1 MNIQFFHAV
10 FFQGSSDSSIA
21 DAVGIFGTLRSP
33 LKILQLIMHPESR
46 VDPIHHS
53 KRLIQEFAATWK
65 KVFDVTSILGAEN
78 FNPPKE
84 GFLMFP
90 LFVAIK
96 TRSRT

>member
-1 MNIQFFHAV
+1 M
-10 FFQGSSDSSIA
+10 DSSIA

-65 KVFDVTSILGAEN
+65 KEFDVTSIWGAEN

-90 LFVAIK
+90 LLYLLQSKHGVGSEFLNPRIGL
-96 TRSRT
+96 